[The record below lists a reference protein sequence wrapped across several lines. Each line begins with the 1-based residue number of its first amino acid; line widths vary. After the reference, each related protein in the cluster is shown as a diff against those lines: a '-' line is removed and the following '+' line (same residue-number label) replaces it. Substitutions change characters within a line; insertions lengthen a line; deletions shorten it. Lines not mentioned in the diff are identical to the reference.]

1 MNDYKIIDEYGCD
14 FDYSYLNK
22 IIDKTLEME
31 NVLSS
36 NFAIVFIDDE
46 KMHELNK
53 NYRGIDRTTDVLSF
67 IDGTNKSL
75 GDVFISLNKAL
86 SQSTQYKHSLLRE
99 VAFLSVHGFLHL
111 MGYDHQ
117 TKDEEEIMIN
127 KQKEILNKFK
137 I

>member
-1 MNDYKIIDEYGCD
+1 MKINIFNETKEDIKLITKTLKKVFKSIKNKNSINIIFVLDDEMKR
-14 FDYSYLNK
+14 LNK
-22 IIDKTLEME
+22 TYRNID
-31 NVLSS
+31 N
-36 NFAIVFIDDE
+36 
-46 KMHELNK
+46 
-53 NYRGIDRTTDVLSF
+53 TTDVLSF

>member
-1 MNDYKIIDEYGCD
+1 MKINIFNETKEDIKLITKTLKKFFKSIKNKNSINIIFVLDDEMKR
-14 FDYSYLNK
+14 LNK
-22 IIDKTLEME
+22 TYRNID
-31 NVLSS
+31 N
-36 NFAIVFIDDE
+36 
-46 KMHELNK
+46 
-53 NYRGIDRTTDVLSF
+53 TTDVLSF